1 MAFRGL
7 SSNSKDSMILL
18 MLLESCT
25 KYLATLLCQ
34 RYRSLKSSLT
44 SAARRPTCAPCWR
57 SRGGAAGWR
66 LPVPLK
72 KVEAAAWV
80 EEHLASACPASAP
93 LLFALACCAGA
104 RGSSGQ
110 LFPLGTAA
118 GARSAAG
125 ASSCQ
130 RGAGPALPVS
140 PRPARARE
148 RRPWRPETR
157 APSWV
162 RVGGL
167 RDGNF
172 AGLRQGPVLCTTA
185 GERREPAAG
194 VSTRGLVVPR
204 PRLAAVSH
212 RLPRA
217 RS

>member
-1 MAFRGL
+1 MYF
-7 SSNSKDSMILL
+7 
-18 MLLESCT
+18 
-25 KYLATLLCQ
+25 CQ
-34 RYRSLKSSLT
+34 RYRNLKSSLT

-93 LLFALACCAGA
+93 LLFALACWAGA
-104 RGSSGQ
+104 SSGQ

-157 APSWV
+157 APSWS
-162 RVGGL
+162 L
-167 RDGNF
+167 
-172 AGLRQGPVLCTTA
+172 AGSPKCM
-185 GERREPAAG
+185 
-194 VSTRGLVVPR
+194 
-204 PRLAAVSH
+204 
-212 RLPRA
+212 
-217 RS
+217 